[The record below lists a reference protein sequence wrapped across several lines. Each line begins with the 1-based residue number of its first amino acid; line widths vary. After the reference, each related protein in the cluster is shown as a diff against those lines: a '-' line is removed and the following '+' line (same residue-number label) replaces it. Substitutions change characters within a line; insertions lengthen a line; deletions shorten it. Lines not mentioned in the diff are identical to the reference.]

1 MKDSTWLL
9 LALIASITIVACVL
23 IAESYDAL
31 NTARITETCK
41 VMDKAGDGYV
51 CTLRATVP

>member
-9 LALIASITIVACVL
+9 LALIASITIIACVL

-31 NTARITETCK
+31 NTSRITEACK
-41 VMDKAGDGYV
+41 VIDKAGYV